1 MCLQNPLQE
10 LLESEKQVQQ
20 DINNSIDNFEHI
32 IFNAGAGAGKT
43 HALIESLK
51 YLIQKHGDRLKTHNQ
66 NIICITYTNVATNE
80 IKERLGNSELIKV
93 STINER
99 LWELIKAYQKQLIEI
114 HKENIENLLTEKTNE
129 LNENSLFIGLSEDEQ
144 SSFITIMVN
153 NKNSFRTNYDKSA
166 QDFRSVMQNIL
177 PNSFFN
183 LLSNIQNFKKLVS
196 IIYKIQDFK
205 ECINKIAE
213 GTDKKFKSVNYL
225 SQYNDDILHK
235 MIISHDTLLDYALKI
250 IERYNT
256 LQQILVNKFPYI
268 LVDEYQD
275 THENIVKIL
284 KILDD
289 YARSNENKFFVAYFG
304 DTAQNIYDDGVGED
318 INILHPCLKRI
329 TKIHNRRSTQEVIE
343 VINKIRNDEIVQE
356 SIYEDSNCGSVKFYK
371 GNTDN
376 IEAFINKY
384 KQEWN
389 VNQNNKLHC
398 LVLTNKLVAH
408 YNKFEKF
415 YTFLSATN
423 YYKKNWK
430 NVTTELL
437 NNDVSKL
444 GTIPNLLYRILK
456 FKNDLDN
463 SRTPL
468 TTIISQD
475 IYKKLNLEDVDKLLH
490 LLKSIQGTNLQRYF
504 ISMFKIYSQT
514 DNESYKKIIENLLNI
529 EQEISCNG
537 LCNHFLSELYRD
549 IDENEKEQA
558 IENIRQ
564 LLKINFLE
572 YLKWFSFI
580 NKEENEEI
588 IYHTYHGTKGEEYEN
603 VIIIM
608 ENGFGID
615 TRKFSDFFANFVE
628 LSKKERYI
636 NTKNLL
642 YVACSRAIKNLR
654 ILYLDDVSNFKNNIE
669 NIFDEVQEFSI

>member
-93 STINER
+93 STIHER

-304 DTAQNIYDDGVGED
+304 DTAHV
-318 INILHPCLKRI
+318 
-329 TKIHNRRSTQEVIE
+329 
-343 VINKIRNDEIVQE
+343 
-356 SIYEDSNCGSVKFYK
+356 
-371 GNTDN
+371 
-376 IEAFINKY
+376 
-384 KQEWN
+384 
-389 VNQNNKLHC
+389 
-398 LVLTNKLVAH
+398 
-408 YNKFEKF
+408 
-415 YTFLSATN
+415 
-423 YYKKNWK
+423 
-430 NVTTELL
+430 
-437 NNDVSKL
+437 
-444 GTIPNLLYRILK
+444 
-456 FKNDLDN
+456 
-463 SRTPL
+463 
-468 TTIISQD
+468 
-475 IYKKLNLEDVDKLLH
+475 
-490 LLKSIQGTNLQRYF
+490 
-504 ISMFKIYSQT
+504 
-514 DNESYKKIIENLLNI
+514 
-529 EQEISCNG
+529 
-537 LCNHFLSELYRD
+537 
-549 IDENEKEQA
+549 
-558 IENIRQ
+558 
-564 LLKINFLE
+564 
-572 YLKWFSFI
+572 
-580 NKEENEEI
+580 
-588 IYHTYHGTKGEEYEN
+588 
-603 VIIIM
+603 
-608 ENGFGID
+608 
-615 TRKFSDFFANFVE
+615 
-628 LSKKERYI
+628 
-636 NTKNLL
+636 
-642 YVACSRAIKNLR
+642 
-654 ILYLDDVSNFKNNIE
+654 
-669 NIFDEVQEFSI
+669 